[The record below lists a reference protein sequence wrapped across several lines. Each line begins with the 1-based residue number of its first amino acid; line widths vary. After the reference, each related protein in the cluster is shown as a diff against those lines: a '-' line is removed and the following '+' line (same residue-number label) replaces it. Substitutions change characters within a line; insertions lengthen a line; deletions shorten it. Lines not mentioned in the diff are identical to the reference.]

1 MALNS
6 DSNHALAI
14 KILNVIVF
22 IFFFGSNVYSSLGGP
37 STGYYSQKETY
48 ITPAPETF
56 WIWTVIHFLFLG
68 FVVFQFLE
76 AGTKAS
82 IELIGWRFAAIGVLQ
97 SSWIHLSA
105 GHHYILAFV
114 FSIIVAS
121 VVSHVYYDLIAS
133 SLRSKTELVLV
144 HLPFS
149 LLHAYLVFLLFLSA
163 FSAFGVDKADHH
175 AGPITQAL
183 VIISLFLLASTGIGY
198 TLHSD
203 QGDVAGAIVIAIQL
217 VGVYTRQTETE
228 SIHWVAFGTFLA
240 TLLAILKAFYS
251 SFRGGRI
258 RLTDSEH
265 APLIA

>member
-1 MALNS
+1 MALNW
-6 DSNHALAI
+6 DNNHALAI

-22 IFFFGSNVYSSLGGP
+22 IFFFGSNLYSSLGGP

-56 WIWTVIHFLFLG
+56 WIWTVINFLFLG
-68 FVVFQFLE
+68 FVVFQFFE
-76 AGTKAS
+76 SGTKAS
-82 IELIGWRFAAIGVLQ
+82 IDVIGWRFAAIGVLQ
-97 SSWIHLSA
+97 SIWIHLSA
-105 GHHYILAFV
+105 GHHYILAFI
-114 FSIIVAS
+114 FSVIVAS
-121 VVSHVYYDLIAS
+121 VVSHVYWDLVAS
-133 SLRSKTELVLV
+133 SLRTKTELFLV

-149 LLHAYLVFLLFLSA
+149 LLHAYLVFLLVLSA
-163 FSAFGVDKADHH
+163 FTAFGVDKADHK

-183 VIISLFLLASTGIGY
+183 VIVALLLLASTGIGY

-203 QGDVAGAIVIAIQL
+203 QRDVAGAIVIAIEL
-217 VGVYTRQTETE
+217 VGVFTRQTEPE
-228 SIHWVAFGTFLA
+228 SIHWVAFAAFIA
-240 TLLAILKAFYS
+240 TILAIIKAVYS

>member
-56 WIWTVIHFLFLG
+56 LDLDCHPL
-68 FVVFQFLE
+68 
-76 AGTKAS
+76 
-82 IELIGWRFAAIGVLQ
+82 LIPRFSIGVLQ
-97 SSWIHLSA
+97 SIWIHLSA